1 MFLSCN
7 NGLISAIFLRNLC
20 VQKTKPVRS
29 LRNLCVT
36 IDQCAVCRFMMQFQQ
51 CRKQEMMSSIRLQNY
66 DVTFCKQR
74 HLKVKHHL
82 CKGVSTCYNHR
93 NFGKVSSINE
103 GVVARFYE
111 TPWMSKV
118 CITATSFQRAKTF

>member
-1 MFLSCN
+1 
-7 NGLISAIFLRNLC
+7 
-20 VQKTKPVRS
+20 
-29 LRNLCVT
+29 
-36 IDQCAVCRFMMQFQQ
+36 
-51 CRKQEMMSSIRLQNY
+51 MSSIRLQNY

-93 NFGKVSSINE
+93 NFVKVSSINE
-103 GVVARFYE
+103 GVVALSKKGPRFYE

-118 CITATSFQRAKTF
+118 YITATSFQRAKTF